1 MGELQ
6 QTPISGTRERA
17 WPAALAAVAEDLA
30 GEFRLEPLLEKILR
44 SAVDLLGCRSG
55 SLSLIDVAA
64 HTYLKQIDLEEGCQ
78 TGEVFSLDEGV
89 TGAVA
94 AARRPVIYQAYAEVP
109 GGHIAPHEDRY
120 HRAVIGAP
128 ILRRGTPI
136 GSLVV
141 FAGSAEQ
148 RFDQADADLLAQF
161 ATHAAIAMANSRLH
175 EESAARAR
183 ADAVVAE
190 RERSMLELHDSVGRG
205 LATIMLRL
213 GEAHQRLSR
222 GADAVPLLR
231 EAQRVA
237 EETMNEGRRAV
248 WGLPPAGRS
257 HRSLAESLQLDLEWL
272 EATSRLTPVF
282 RQFGEPHELAP
293 AVEHQL
299 LRIVGEAL
307 TNAGQHSRGSLV
319 RLGLVYGSDGIAV
332 IIEDD
337 GDGFDVDAELA
348 QPRGVG
354 LRALVARAGQV
365 GGRVRIDSTPGWG
378 TRIRADLP
386 YRPAGGGGS
395 DGPRL
400 RVLIVHGQPAMRA
413 GLVRLLAQS
422 EPSVQ
427 VVAEV
432 GDLAEATD
440 AVRLLHP
447 DVVLAGTRLPGATGP
462 ALVRAVAGVDPTVG
476 VVAVSDRPA
485 AAEAEVREWAAAGAR
500 GFVNADADATAVGRA
515 VVGVARGDVLVLG
528 GVLEQLGGL
537 PSLGPESRLTQREI
551 EVRSL
556 LEQGLADKQI
566 ARSLGIS
573 VKTVEKHVSAILRKS
588 NARSRTELLTRLG

>member
-6 QTPISGTRERA
+6 QTPIPAARERT
-17 WPAALAAVAEDLA
+17 WPDALAAVAEDLA
-30 GEFRLEPLLEKILR
+30 GEFRLQPLLERILR

-55 SLSLIDVAA
+55 SLCLIDAVA

-78 TGEVFSLDEGV
+78 TGQVFSLNEGV

-94 AARRPVIYQAYAEVP
+94 KARTPMIYEAYSQVS
-109 GGHIAPHEDRY
+109 GGHIQPHEVRY
-120 HRAVIGAP
+120 GRAVIGAP
-128 ILRRGTPI
+128 ILRKGTPI

-141 FAGSAEQ
+141 FAGTDQQ
-148 RFDQADADLLAQF
+148 RFTQADADLLAHF
-161 ATHAAIAMANSRLH
+161 ATHAAIAIANSRLH
-175 EESAARAR
+175 EESAARAK

-205 LATIMLRL
+205 LATIMLKL
-213 GEAHQRLSR
+213 GQAHQRLSR
-222 GADAVPLLR
+222 GADAVPILL
-231 EAQRVA
+231 EAQRAA
-237 EETMNEGRRAV
+237 EETLNEGRRAV
-248 WGLPPAGRS
+248 WGLRPAGHSR
-257 HRSLAESLQLDLEWL
+257 RSLAESLQLDLEWL
-272 EATSRLTPVF
+272 QATSGLTGVF
-282 RQFGEPHELAP
+282 REFGEPREIAP
-293 AVEHQL
+293 GVEHQL

-307 TNAGQHSRGSLV
+307 TNASQHARASLV

-332 IIEDD
+332 IVEDD
-337 GDGFDVDAELA
+337 GAGFDVDAEMA
-348 QPRGVG
+348 RPRGVG
-354 LRALVARAGQV
+354 LRGLVARAGQV

-386 YRPAGGGGS
+386 YRPAGNGGS

-400 RVLIVHGQPAMRA
+400 RVLVVHGQPAMRA

-422 EPSVQ
+422 EPTVQ

-432 GDLAEATD
+432 GDLTEAVE
-440 AVRLLHP
+440 AVRLLRP

-462 ALVRAVAGVDPTVG
+462 ALVRAIAAVDATVG

-485 AAEAEVREWAAAGAR
+485 AAEAEVREWAGAGAR
-500 GFVNADADATAVGRA
+500 GFVNADADATAIGRA
-515 VVGVARGDVLVLG
+515 VVGVAQGDVLVLG

-537 PSLGPESRLTQREI
+537 PSLEAEPRLTQREA
-551 EVRSL
+551 EVRHL

-573 VKTVEKHVSAILRKS
+573 AKTVEKHVSAILRKA
-588 NARSRTELLTRLG
+588 NVRSRTELLVRGG